1 MQVDHESIYDKPG
14 GERVPLKKPEM
25 VEGTEVYISAPEHI
39 LHLERGII
47 IARDHVQYRIK
58 FFSLN
63 EAIDGKC
70 LWFPETII
78 DPVPKEL
85 KREPS

>member
-25 VEGTEVYISAPEHI
+25 AEGTEVYVSAPEHI
-39 LHLERGII
+39 LHLERGFV

-58 FFSLN
+58 FYSLN
-63 EAIDGKC
+63 KAIHEKC

-78 DPVPKEL
+78 DPIPKEL
-85 KREPS
+85 KRESS